1 MSWIRVIFLQFKK
14 IEEMGLHCEQNQESI
29 HVCISDVKPIFE
41 VCPCISKSLKIEES
55 FITAKK

>member
-1 MSWIRVIFLQFKK
+1 
-14 IEEMGLHCEQNQESI
+14 MGLHCEQNQESI

-55 FITAKK
+55 FITAKKMKPS